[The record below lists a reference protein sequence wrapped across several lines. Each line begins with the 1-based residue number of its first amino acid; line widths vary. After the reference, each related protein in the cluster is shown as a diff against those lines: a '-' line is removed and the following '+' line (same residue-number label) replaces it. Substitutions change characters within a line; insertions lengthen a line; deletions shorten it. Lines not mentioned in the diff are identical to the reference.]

1 MVKTFHLPDQFDNP
15 RAWCIDGQLPPPE
28 ILAIIAMFYVRPLES
43 LSIAHRI
50 AVVPSKGSCYRPVSW
65 EHMKG
70 RSGNSLHTFRAGT
83 WGACDLVRADG
94 GDVAHLLD
102 VIALEGPWRRVCWY
116 PGVKDKTRASGYRD
130 RFIHV
135 DFGDH
140 DGQLCKRRELYEAKG
155 PGLPWK
161 FKSHMP
167 EVPGLQLRK

>member
-1 MVKTFHLPDQFDNP
+1 MAERFRLPQQFDDP

-28 ILAIIAMFYVRPLES
+28 IWAIIATFYVRPLES
-43 LSIAHRI
+43 LAVAHGI
-50 AVVPSKGSCYRPVSW
+50 AVVPSGGSCYRPVSW
-65 EHMKG
+65 EHAKG

-116 PGVKDKTRASGYRD
+116 PGVRDRRGPGGYRA

-140 DGQLCKRRELYEAKG
+140 DGQLSKRRELFECRG
-155 PGLPWK
+155 PHQPWI
-161 FKSHMP
+161 FRSHLP
-167 EVPGLQLRK
+167 EVKGLQLRK

>member
-1 MVKTFHLPDQFDNP
+1 MAERFSLPQQYNDP

-28 ILAIIAMFYVRPLES
+28 IWAVIATFYVRPLEG
-43 LSIAHRI
+43 LALRHRI
-50 AVVPSKGSCYRPVSW
+50 AVVPSGGSCYRPVSW
-65 EHMKG
+65 ELAKG

-116 PGVKDKTRASGYRD
+116 PGVRDQRWPGGYRA

-140 DGQLCKRRELYEAKG
+140 DGQLSKRRELYECRG
-155 PGLPWK
+155 PHQPWI
-161 FKSHMP
+161 FRSHLP
-167 EVPGLQLRK
+167 EVKGLQLRK